1 MPRIIPIPPRTVVAD
16 GIVVRRAQLVRG
28 ERLARLDDDIRRWA
42 RRRAVEMQATLETQ
56 RRDAMRRGYRD
67 GVAAALGDVVAHL
80 LRTEQAQRRW
90 RGDLLAQVREWL
102 TATSRH
108 ADTMLAVLDEV
119 LDDFRET
126 AADAAPDA
134 PLTLVL
140 PLRLKVRA
148 DAIRERVQAV
158 CPVPLKFEYHRAGE
172 RISAHRAG
180 VVIEYDPDDF
190 VAHAEAALTFNTPP
204 APDDLHALL
213 APALAEEVAFFSI
226 GTNDLTQYV
235 MAADRLNPAV
245 AGLNDVT
252 HPAVMA
258 AIEMTARAG
267 VAAGIMVGMCGE
279 AAGRPDLIPE
289 FVRMGLT
296 ELSMS
301 PASIPRAKKCIS
313 ELAGKA
319 G

>member
-56 RRDAMRRGYRD
+56 RCDAMRRGYRD

-180 VVIEYDPDDF
+180 AVIEYDPDDF

-213 APALAEEVAFFSI
+213 APALASLHERV
-226 GTNDLTQYV
+226 
-235 MAADRLNPAV
+235 
-245 AGLNDVT
+245 
-252 HPAVMA
+252 
-258 AIEMTARAG
+258 
-267 VAAGIMVGMCGE
+267 
-279 AAGRPDLIPE
+279 
-289 FVRMGLT
+289 
-296 ELSMS
+296 
-301 PASIPRAKKCIS
+301 S
-313 ELAGKA
+313 ELARDTVANGKA
-319 G
+319 CATDTTAALPVTPDTSLECCTDEPERD